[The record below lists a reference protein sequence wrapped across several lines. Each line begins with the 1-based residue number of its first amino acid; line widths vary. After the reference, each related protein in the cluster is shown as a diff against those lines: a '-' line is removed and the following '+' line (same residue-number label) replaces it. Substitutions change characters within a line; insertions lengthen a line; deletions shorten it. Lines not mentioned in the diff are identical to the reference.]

1 MSTRPTFD
9 SPTATQPET
18 LKRLAAER
26 ALLPETESKRALADM
41 AAMR

>member
-1 MSTRPTFD
+1 
-9 SPTATQPET
+9 